1 MSSRQIGTLSL
12 TGGRPVQGGD
22 ETAHVAARLTWIF
35 ADQTSNAS
43 PEQRRSVRR
52 WQGRDRFYKQVQ
64 LAALDDPS
72 ASIEAID
79 VADDLTTL
87 GEPLTQMVKVW
98 RGIRSVENTFGVG
111 QNQLETL
118 VGQTFE
124 VDQFFSTTVDRR
136 VAEGSRPWG
145 WCK

>member
-1 MSSRQIGTLSL
+1 M
-12 TGGRPVQGGD
+12 
-22 ETAHVAARLTWIF
+22 
-35 ADQTSNAS
+35 
-43 PEQRRSVRR
+43 RR